1 LLLSRADKKGATESN
16 KKKGSGS
23 DKIRVA
29 SPAPPPPPPSP
40 PPLPPGAS
48 TQGQGN
54 PPTRVRPLKA
64 NPLEPQSEAPI
75 RAASPPRAQQAP
87 IKGFPGNPKNEQ
99 PGTGNPGDAPTAA
112 EVEATEGKGK
122 AQLASYTSVLA
133 RGGPD
138 SEIFKTKEEVDKATS
153 NGHKAFLDVKSQ
165 PQYIYSSNPGK
176 GSVVGDLE
184 NLKMFRTEDFGF
196 PLTPNYLVTEIR
208 ITKSRDQPKAG
219 ANTNTNQDT
228 PGNIVKMTVDPGGR
242 FFVMQESYKKD
253 NLDIGKIPL
262 NEMVMQGFLNVAGAK
277 SKNFKVMFIT
287 NIQNRLFWEITRK
300 NYDATGHPFSHVVTF
315 AKDTPEFNR
324 YMGSDNINSKFFGFG
339 NHHNALGNKRPVEI
353 IIVPKQATEVRQKSP
368 QPNSKAKAGQQ
379 SDTVTLQSVEL
390 SVALIFE

>member
-1 LLLSRADKKGATESN
+1 
-16 KKKGSGS
+16 
-23 DKIRVA
+23 
-29 SPAPPPPPPSP
+29 
-40 PPLPPGAS
+40 
-48 TQGQGN
+48 
-54 PPTRVRPLKA
+54 
-64 NPLEPQSEAPI
+64 
-75 RAASPPRAQQAP
+75 
-87 IKGFPGNPKNEQ
+87 
-99 PGTGNPGDAPTAA
+99 
-112 EVEATEGKGK
+112 VEATEAKGK
-122 AQLASYTSVLA
+122 AQLASYLSILA

-138 SEIFKTKEEVDKATS
+138 SEIFKTDSEVAKAIS
-153 NGHKAFLDVKSQ
+153 GGHKAFLDVKSQ
-165 PQYIYSSNPGK
+165 QEYVYSSNPGK

-208 ITKSRDQPKAG
+208 ISRNRERSKPG
-219 ANTNTNQDT
+219 ASTNTNQDT
-228 PGNIVKMTVDPGGR
+228 PGNIIKMTVDPGGR
-242 FFVMQESYKKD
+242 FFVIQDSYKKD
-253 NLDIGKIPL
+253 NTGKGTVPL
-262 NEMVMQGFLNVAGAK
+262 NEMIMQGFLNVAGSK

-324 YMGSDNINSKFFGFG
+324 YMGSDNINSNFFGFG